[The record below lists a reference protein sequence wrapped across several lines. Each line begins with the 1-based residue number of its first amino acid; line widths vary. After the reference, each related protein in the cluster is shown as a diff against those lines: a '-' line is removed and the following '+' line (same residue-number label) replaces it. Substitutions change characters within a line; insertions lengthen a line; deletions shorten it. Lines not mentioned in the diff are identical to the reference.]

1 MESTPSP
8 HLQSRYFDPNTYS
21 TVNWEVYFT
30 LPPAEAEYQLAHVG
44 QNRAGLM
51 MGLMYGGLLLD
62 FVAVALRFASRRISK
77 TRLQADDWIM
87 VTSWVCEGFRR
98 FLAPVGSQERLLMGF
113 GKPESDADVA
123 CVLGL

>member
-8 HLQSRYFDPNTYS
+8 HLQSRYFDPNTYP

-30 LPPAEAEYQLAHVG
+30 LPPAEAKYQLAHVG

-51 MGLMYGGLLLD
+51 MGLMYGGLLLG
-62 FVAVALRFASRRISK
+62 FVAVALSFASRRISK

-87 VTSWVCEGFRR
+87 VIAWVCEGFRG
-98 FLAPVGSQERLLMGF
+98 FLAPVGS
-113 GKPESDADVA
+113 
-123 CVLGL
+123 